1 MSTVALHKIIPVSKN
16 ERDVYF
22 KDELGCCCGKNEHNK
37 ILFLMKTNDK
47 EDNLHHR
54 CFEG

>member
-47 EDNLHHR
+47 EDNLQHR